1 MTAYVITENLAM
13 RDPAGMAEYRAGV
26 AATVE
31 RYGGK
36 FLVRGGAI
44 QALEGSAPNGL
55 VVIEFPNA
63 DQARA
68 WYNSPEYQPLVAIRQ
83 RCADTRLTLVEGA

>member
-1 MTAYVITENLAM
+1 MAAYVIAENLAM
-13 RDPAGMAEYRAGV
+13 RDPDGMAEYRAGV

-44 QALEGSAPNGL
+44 QALEGGAPNGL
-55 VVIEFPNA
+55 VVIQFENA

-68 WYNSPEYQPLVAIRQ
+68 WYNSQEYQPLVTIRQ
-83 RCADTRLTLVEGA
+83 RCADTRLTLVEGV